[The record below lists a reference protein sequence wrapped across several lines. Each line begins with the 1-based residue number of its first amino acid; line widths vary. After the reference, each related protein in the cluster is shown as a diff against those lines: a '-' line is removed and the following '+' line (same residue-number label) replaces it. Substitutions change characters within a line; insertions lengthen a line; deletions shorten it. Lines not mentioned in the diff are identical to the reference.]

1 MSRLREL
8 ADLEPLAGRVVLMR
22 VDYNVPLHPDGTVAD
37 DSRIRESLDTIHAL
51 RAAQARVVLLSH
63 FGRPKGVRRP
73 EMSLRPVLPVL
84 SGLLGEEVV
93 FGEDCIGD
101 PAAAAIAEGAGV
113 TLLENL
119 RFHAGE
125 ERDDPDF
132 ARALAALGDSYVND
146 AFSVSHRAHASVHAL
161 AGLLPAAAGLALA
174 REVEALERV
183 LGAPE
188 RPLAALVGGA
198 KISTKIP
205 VIENLLGKVDHLLIG
220 GAMANTFLK
229 AEGRPVGRS
238 LVEDDQLETA
248 RRILAEATKRGVAV
262 HLPEEVVVAPALDAG
277 DGARTKP
284 VDEVDAEDMILDFA
298 PATVEAFLA
307 VLAKAKSFVW
317 NGPLGAFE
325 HPPFDRG
332 TVAFARGVA
341 RLTAER
347 GLVSVAGGGDTLAA
361 LNHAGVR
368 DRLTHVSTA
377 GGAFLEWLEGRTLPG
392 IAVLLTDS

>member
-8 ADLEPLAGRVVLMR
+8 ADLEPLAGRVVLVR
-22 VDYNVPLHPDGTVAD
+22 VDYNVPLNPDGTVAD
-37 DSRIRESLDTIHAL
+37 DSRVRESCETIQAL
-51 RAAQARVVLLSH
+51 RGAGARVVLLSH
-63 FGRPKGVRRP
+63 FGRPKGVRRA

-84 SGLLGEEVV
+84 SKLLGEEVV
-93 FGEDCIGD
+93 FGADCVGD
-101 PAAAAIAEGAGV
+101 PAFAAIAAGAGV

-161 AGLLPAAAGLALA
+161 AGLLPAAAGVALQ
-174 REVEALERV
+174 REVNALEQV

-205 VIENLLGKVDHLLIG
+205 VIENLLAKVDHLLIG

-238 LVEDDQLETA
+238 LVEDEHLETA
-248 RRILAEATKRGVAV
+248 RRILAAAARKGIGI
-262 HLPEEVVVAPALDAG
+262 HLPSEVVVAPALDAG
-277 DGARTKP
+277 DEARTKS
-284 VDEVDAEDMILDFA
+284 VEAVAEDDMILDFA
-298 PATVEAFLA
+298 PATVDAFLA

-332 TVAFARGVA
+332 TVAFAKGVA
-341 RLTAER
+341 GLTAEH
-347 GLVSVAGGGDTLAA
+347 GLLSVAGGGDTLAA

-368 DRLTHVSTA
+368 GQLTHVSTA
-377 GGAFLEWLEGRTLPG
+377 GGAFLEWLEGHTLPG

>member
-8 ADLEPLAGRVVLMR
+8 ADLEPLAGRVVLVR
-22 VDYNVPLHPDGTVAD
+22 VDYNVPLSPDGTVAD
-37 DSRIRESLDTIHAL
+37 DSRIRESLPTIQAL
-51 RAAQARVVLLSH
+51 RGADARVVLLSH
-63 FGRPKGVRRP
+63 FGRPKGVWRT

-84 SGLLGEEVV
+84 SGLLGEEVI
-93 FGEDCIGD
+93 FGGDCVGD
-101 PAAAAIAEGAGV
+101 PAFAAIAAGAGV

-132 ARALAALGDSYVND
+132 ARALATLGDSYVND

-161 AGLLPAAAGLALA
+161 AGLLPAAAGLALQ
-174 REVEALERV
+174 REVDALEQV

-205 VIENLLGKVDHLLIG
+205 VIENLLAKVDHLLIG

-238 LVEDDQLETA
+238 LVEDDHLETA
-248 RRILAEATKRGVAV
+248 RRILAEAQRKGVGI
-262 HLPEEVVVAPALDAG
+262 HLPTEVVVAPALDAG
-277 DGARTKP
+277 DEARTKS
-284 VDEVDAEDMILDFA
+284 VAQVADDDMILDFA
-298 PATVEAFLA
+298 PATVDAFLA
-307 VLAKAKSFVW
+307 VLAEAKSFVW

-332 TVAFARGVA
+332 TVAFAKGVA
-341 RLTAER
+341 GLTR
-347 GLVSVAGGGDTLAA
+347 DHGLVSVAGGGDTLAA

-368 DRLTHVSTA
+368 GQLTHVSTA